1 MNNRYYITS
10 YNIYYVKKV
19 KIIMIKVDVFK
30 SLNNLKSNKIF
41 LFLRSFKH
49 LIYLLTTILLLKNYY
64 Y

>member
-10 YNIYYVKKV
+10 YNIYYVKKA
-19 KIIMIKVDVFK
+19 KIIAIKVDVFK

-41 LFLRSFKH
+41 LFLKSFKH